1 MKKGLLTLLILMP
14 ILLMAQS
21 NKKVSEDFL
30 QSFADAFNAHDL
42 KAIMFHMTDDCV
54 FEASMG
60 PDFDGEKFTGQE
72 QVRSAFE
79 NVFTTFPDAHWGNA
93 RHFISG
99 NRGFSEWIFTGTKS
113 DGTRVEVTGCDLFTF
128 KDGKTQIE
136 NSKSLFKKM
145 AIADTGS

>member
-42 KAIMFHMTDDCV
+42 KAIVFHMTDDCV

-79 NVFTTFPDAHWGNA
+79 NVFYDVP
-93 RHFISG
+93 
-99 NRGFSEWIFTGTKS
+99 
-113 DGTRVEVTGCDLFTF
+113 
-128 KDGKTQIE
+128 
-136 NSKSLFKKM
+136 
-145 AIADTGS
+145 